1 MKSLRACNAL
11 VVHGRAALLSINQV
25 AAASRARGQY
35 ILKIIGVEIYKT

>member
-25 AAASRARGQY
+25 AAASRAGNIY
-35 ILKIIGVEIYKT
+35 LKIIGVEIYKT